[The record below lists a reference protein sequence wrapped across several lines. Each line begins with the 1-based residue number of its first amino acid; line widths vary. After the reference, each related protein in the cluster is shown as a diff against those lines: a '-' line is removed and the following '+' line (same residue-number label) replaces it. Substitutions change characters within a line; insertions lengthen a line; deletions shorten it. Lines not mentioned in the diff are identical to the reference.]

1 MEHGKATLLSKLSY
15 FRSILDAINQ
25 PCIEAR
31 LNADAG
37 SSDIDSYLSF
47 MEKLRNGMTER
58 THSSLSVKVKSAK
71 ETERQLDDTF
81 AERKHELDAAQKHK
95 EALCLNCDTVD
106 QALENVLRETKSE
119 YQNLTKRN
127 ELCSSLSLELERLEK
142 EAETLNSRCR
152 IEENKKEALKKQAA
166 NNGIIFT
173 GRGNR
178 PHS

>member
-1 MEHGKATLLSKLSY
+1 
-15 FRSILDAINQ
+15 
-25 PCIEAR
+25 
-31 LNADAG
+31 
-37 SSDIDSYLSF
+37 
-47 MEKLRNGMTER
+47 MTER

-127 ELCSSLSLELERLEK
+127 ELCSSLSLVNCAKCQFILLISVSHGLM
-142 EAETLNSRCR
+142 AINVQG
-152 IEENKKEALKKQAA
+152 A
-166 NNGIIFT
+166 
-173 GRGNR
+173 
-178 PHS
+178 